1 MTPNPKLTNKDRKQ
15 LASILNLM
23 TEEELEE
30 WLDDLKRRVARR
42 RAERGCYRAESGGRC
57 NDLPHFLQWCHP
69 AERLAR
75 SPVELTSD
83 AIELCL

>member
-42 RAERGCYRAESGGRC
+42 RAERG
-57 NDLPHFLQWCHP
+57 
-69 AERLAR
+69 
-75 SPVELTSD
+75 
-83 AIELCL
+83 